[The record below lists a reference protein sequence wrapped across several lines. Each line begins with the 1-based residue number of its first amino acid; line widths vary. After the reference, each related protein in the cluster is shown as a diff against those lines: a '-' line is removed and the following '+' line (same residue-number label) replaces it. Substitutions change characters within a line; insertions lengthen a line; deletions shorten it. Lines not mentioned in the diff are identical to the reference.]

1 MQVGVYAWTSTNVY
15 AYTRAGYLSASESDW
30 WKSMYMHAQVR
41 MFEGYRE
48 WLMQV
53 DVYAYTSTD
62 VYACTSADV
71 WVLARV
77 IDASQC
83 IPMHKYNVY
92 AYTSMAEFIITVP
105 SYACVYVWYTQIH
118 AHTARWLGWWCFLYM
133 QSYTD
138 VSVSSCYRSCMYNYI
153 LKTYRLACSL

>member
-1 MQVGVYAWTSTNVY
+1 
-15 AYTRAGYLSASESDW
+15 
-30 WKSMYMHAQVR
+30 
-41 MFEGYRE
+41 
-48 WLMQV
+48 MQV

-92 AYTSMAEFIITVP
+92 AYTSMAEFIITMP

-118 AHTARWLGWWCFLYM
+118 AHTARWLGWWCFLFTHACFDTHWCACVPLLQCFLFTHVRLDTVCALAVMLCLSASEWVHVYAYA
-133 QSYTD
+133 STD
-138 VSVSSCYRSCMYNYI
+138 
-153 LKTYRLACSL
+153 ACSNMVGASQCIRMHKVWLCER